1 MVVKIT
7 AYVDEELNRR
17 MWKYI
22 SLRWGGGSSYG
33 KISEVMRRALE
44 RFLDEELNKLEAEKE
59 A

>member
-7 AYVDEELNRR
+7 AYVDEELNRK

-44 RFLDEELNKLEAEKE
+44 RFLDEELNKLVEA
-59 A
+59 